1 MSRRARRTILIMG
14 EGECDKAFLQH
25 LNGAY
30 GRDNCSLRVTPASA
44 HGKGPPNVINK
55 AVTARHG
62 IGYDCRVALIDRD
75 LAHMMTPGLEK
86 LVRDSDLIIIWSYP
100 CLEGLL
106 LEILEERVPT
116 SSNDCKRAM
125 NSICPGKGTERAY
138 YAKPFPRE
146 VLERRRNDV
155 STLNELINLI
165 TRGHL

>member
-1 MSRRARRTILIMG
+1 MSRHTRRTILIMG

-25 LNGAY
+25 LNGVY
-30 GRDNCSLRVTPASA
+30 GRDNCNLRVTPASA

-55 AVTARHG
+55 AVNARHG
-62 IGYDCRVALIDRD
+62 IGYNCRAALIDHD
-75 LAHMMTPGLEK
+75 LAHKMTPALEE
-86 LVRDSDLIIIWSYP
+86 LVRTSGLIIIWSYP

-106 LEILEERVPT
+106 LEILEECVPT

-125 NSICPGKGTERAY
+125 NSICPSKGTERAY

-146 VLERRRNDV
+146 VLEHRRNDV
-155 STLNELINLI
+155 STLDELINLI